1 MEYKIWDKKS
11 KINGVDASVILS
23 NHKHFNNSDVV
34 LFVENGT
41 TQRIE
46 DVNIL
51 KSVYKIDSNDI
62 KEIAKK
68 AYEIMQ
74 KNAIESQNESE
85 EVI

>member
-34 LFVENGT
+34 LFVENGVV
-41 TQRIE
+41 QRIE
-46 DVNIL
+46 DANIL
-51 KSVYKIDSNDI
+51 KSVYKLDDTDI

-68 AYEIMQ
+68 SHEIMQ
-74 KNAIESQNESE
+74 KNASQNESE
-85 EVI
+85 VV

>member
-34 LFVENGT
+34 LFVENGVVK
-41 TQRIE
+41 RIE
-46 DVNIL
+46 DASIL
-51 KSVYKIDSNDI
+51 KDVYKIDDVDV

-68 AYEIMQ
+68 AYEIM
-74 KNAIESQNESE
+74 KKNESE
-85 EVI
+85 VI

>member
-34 LFVENGT
+34 LFVENGVV
-41 TQRIE
+41 QRIE
-46 DVNIL
+46 DANIL
-51 KSVYKIDSNDI
+51 KSVYKIDDADI

-68 AYEIMQ
+68 AYEIM
-74 KNAIESQNESE
+74 KKNESE
-85 EVI
+85 VI

>member
-34 LFVENGT
+34 LFVENGVV
-41 TQRIE
+41 QRIE
-46 DVNIL
+46 DANIL
-51 KSVYKIDSNDI
+51 KSVYKIDSVDV
-62 KEIAKK
+62 KEVAKK

-74 KNAIESQNESE
+74 KNESE
-85 EVI
+85 VM